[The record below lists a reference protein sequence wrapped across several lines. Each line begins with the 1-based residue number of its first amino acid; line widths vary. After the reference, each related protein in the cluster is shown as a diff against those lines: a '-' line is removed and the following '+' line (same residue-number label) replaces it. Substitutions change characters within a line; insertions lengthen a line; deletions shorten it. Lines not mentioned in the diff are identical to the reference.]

1 MEGTASLL
9 HTDPSIG
16 PIESKTFVIDEMELR
31 ISRRMKFS
39 RKTNNDLVQHREE
52 TVKSGEIGRL
62 TSILGT
68 RIACWFLP
76 EEIKS
81 LVTHGIVTLYREF

>member
-16 PIESKTFVIDEMELR
+16 PIESKTFVIDEMELG

-39 RKTNNDLVQHREE
+39 RKTNNDLVHREE
-52 TVKSGEIGRL
+52 TVKSGEISRL

-68 RIACWFLP
+68 RIPCWFLP

-81 LVTHGIVTLYREF
+81 LATYSIVTLYREF

>member
-1 MEGTASLL
+1 ML

-16 PIESKTFVIDEMELR
+16 PIESKTFVIDEMELG

-39 RKTNNDLVQHREE
+39 RKTNNDLVHREE

-68 RIACWFLP
+68 RIPCWFLP

-81 LVTHGIVTLYREF
+81 LVTYNIVTLYREF

>member
-1 MEGTASLL
+1 MLQ
-9 HTDPSIG
+9 TDPSIG
-16 PIESKTFVIDEMELR
+16 PIESKTFVIDEMELG

-39 RKTNNDLVQHREE
+39 RKTNNDLVHREE

-68 RIACWFLP
+68 RIPCWFLP

-81 LVTHGIVTLYREF
+81 LVTYSIVTLYREF